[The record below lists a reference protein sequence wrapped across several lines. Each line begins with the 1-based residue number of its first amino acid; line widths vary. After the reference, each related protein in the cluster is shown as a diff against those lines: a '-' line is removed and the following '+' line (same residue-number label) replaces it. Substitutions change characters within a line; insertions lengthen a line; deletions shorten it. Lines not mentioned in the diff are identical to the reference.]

1 MGRIDDSLVKRH
13 QLKETIVKELKGINA
28 SGLTS
33 AELRKINRRLLRLTP
48 RSPDILLEI
57 LVTSNELPGE
67 LIILLLDDMK
77 NEKILRR
84 VNEILEN
91 PRLADKTRSHLI
103 TLKALKEYTD
113 KPQRDLLGDKEA
125 VNELLTATE
134 TLWRQLEDEEIAS
147 LWLEE
152 YWQMEKKDKMML
164 LEVFLK
170 RAERFYLPVLRLEVE
185 NPDVEIVR
193 QVARGLANFDY
204 PLAGKL
210 LRRLLDHKDMG
221 VRLDAEYSLKQFEE
235 RERIAERPQ
244 EAPPQ
249 EQFYRALVGEDP
261 RTGQYTVVY
270 STIAPDLPGSVP
282 GPEQDRDRQT
292 GGSIKFMNVWI
303 DSWDR
308 GIIDCWG
315 NIRYTPEQF
324 SEMIVTFNQRDDYVR
339 HHEVEKDY
347 AVFLIRKALELTQQ
361 RGYRVPTELFVWW
374 GMIEDVP
381 FDPKKYHVAFGLHC
395 LECGEPIQTGK
406 RRSSLWIIGDGK
418 ALCPRCVRKKKQCT
432 LCGEHI
438 KDLVSAFALVDAETG
453 TISVMCK
460 KCYESQKT

>member
-33 AELRKINRRLLRLTP
+33 AELKKINRRLLRLSP

-91 PRLADKTRSHLI
+91 PRLAEKTRSHLI

-113 KPQRDLLGDKEA
+113 KPQREVLGDKEA

-134 TLWRQLEDEEIAS
+134 TLWRQLENEEIAS

-170 RAERFYLPVLRLEVE
+170 RAEQFYLPVLRLEVE

-193 QVARGLANFDY
+193 QVARGLADFDH
-204 PLAGKL
+204 PVAGKL

-235 RERIAERPQ
+235 RGRIAERP
-244 EAPPQ
+244 EETPPQ
-249 EQFYRALVGEDP
+249 EHFYKALVGEDP
-261 RTGQYTVVY
+261 HSGQYTVIY
-270 STIAPDLPGSVP
+270 STSAPD
-282 GPEQDRDRQT
+282 
-292 GGSIKFMNVWI
+292 GSIKFMNVWI

-308 GIIDCWG
+308 GIVDCWG
-315 NIRYTPEQF
+315 NIRYTPDQF
-324 SEMIVTFNQRDDYVR
+324 SEMIATFNLRSDYVR
-339 HHEVEKDY
+339 HREVEKDY

-361 RGYRVPTELFVWW
+361 RGYHVPTELFVWW

-406 RRSSLWIIGDGK
+406 RRPSIWVIGDGK
-418 ALCPRCVRKKKQCT
+418 ALCPRCVRKKKQCS

-438 KDLVSAFALVDAETG
+438 KDLASAFALVDAETG

-460 KCYESQKT
+460 KCYESHEA